1 MQRLSPFTLIVTF
14 VCLALVGLA
23 LVPMLPVKL
32 NPSRTLPGF
41 TVRFSMP
48 GTSSRV
54 VEMEATSKLESMLAR
69 IKGVKAMYSTS
80 GNGYGSITV
89 DLDKH
94 ADVDAVRFEASTI
107 IRQTWSQLPSGVSY
121 PYIDMKVPDENASRP
136 FLSFTL
142 NAPSTPILIQQYA
155 EEHIKPRLA
164 QLQGIYKIDLSEVPV
179 LVGCFAMGP
188 MAGVLV
194 ELVKILLNFV
204 MTGTSTAGVGE
215 IANFIIGCSFC
226 VPAGLI
232 YRKNRTRKS
241 ALIGMATGTLLMIVI
256 GCFVNGFV
264 LLPTYAKAFGMP
276 IDALVGM
283 GTAVNSHITSLST
296 FVMFAVAPFN
306 LVKGI
311 VVSLVVFLI
320 YKKISPIFRIR

>member
-1 MQRLSPFTLIVTF
+1 MSTETKTLTNADAKIQ
-14 VCLALVGLA
+14 
-23 LVPMLPVKL
+23 PKL
-32 NPSRTLPGF
+32 
-41 TVRFSMP
+41 
-48 GTSSRV
+48 
-54 VEMEATSKLESMLAR
+54 
-69 IKGVKAMYSTS
+69 GVKALVQIGMLSA
-80 GNGYGSITV
+80 IAII
-89 DLDKH
+89 LMM
-94 ADVDAVRFEASTI
+94 FEI
-107 IRQTWSQLPSGVSY
+107 PLP
-121 PYIDMKVPDENASRP
+121 
-136 FLSFTL
+136 F
-142 NAPSTPILIQQYA
+142 APTF
-155 EEHIKPRLA
+155 
-164 QLQGIYKIDLSEVPV
+164 YKIDLSEGPV

-256 GCFVNGFV
+256 GCFVNGF
-264 LLPTYAKAFGMP
+264 GMP